1 MPDFMN
7 NNLPLEMVKIDKDNL
22 SEMDFWSKQLKCELD
37 ELISA
42 IDEVGNSVQDIRYY
56 FRTVQA
62 D

>member
-1 MPDFMN
+1 MN